1 MISAAAVLLLH
12 VASAAAPVA
21 LPRATRPMVEVTEG
35 EATYRYE
42 KGIAADDAGAVA
54 AYLRHQGES
63 RPEIVRVPG
72 RKGTFLAA
80 DFCGAK
86 GESLGR
92 CLLLLQAQPGGVRE
106 LARTDAAGDA
116 YSLRPVVFQGGGRT
130 VVVAELA
137 TSEYSSGIRVYE
149 IAGPAIHEIGGIDAG
164 VPGDLGAEDPTPF
177 ATVRLEGGRLVLR
190 FDRDL
195 VLGTEKE
202 GAPVAK
208 KPVVFRQRDSG
219 FVFEPPGQPKKARR
233 GR

>member
-1 MISAAAVLLLH
+1 MIPAAAAALLLHAAATAAAV
-12 VASAAAPVA
+12 P

-137 TSEYSSGIRVYE
+137 TDNSRGVRVYE
-149 IAGPAIHEIGGIDAG
+149 IAGPAIHELGAIDAG
-164 VPGDLGAEDPTPF
+164 VPGELGEEDPTPF
-177 ATVRLEGGRLVLR
+177 ANVRLEGGRLVIR

-195 VLGTEKE
+195 VLGTGKE

-208 KPVVFRQRDSG
+208 KPVVFRQQDSG
-219 FVFEPPGQPKKARR
+219 FALDAPGQPKKARR